1 MQTVGVKALKN
12 RLSEYLRVV
21 GGGETVV
28 VTDRGRA
35 VAEIIAPRVPAD
47 ASAAEAKLGE
57 LVRKG
62 LMTPAPRALRGLPR
76 RMPLAL
82 RDELMKEL
90 EADRF
95 GR

>member
-1 MQTVGVKALKN
+1 VQTVGVKVLKDK
-12 RLSEYLRVV
+12 LSEYLRVAAA
-21 GGGETVV
+21 GETVL

-47 ASAAEAKLGE
+47 ASTAEAKLGE
-57 LVRKG
+57 LVRQG
-62 LMTPAPRALRGLPR
+62 LITPAPRVLRGLPP
-76 RMPLAL
+76 RMPLAT

-90 EADRF
+90 EADRA